1 MDTSAWKYKGTNRTA
16 VRNTTQ
22 HMADLISVLPQKTV
36 ARYTQKYL
44 IKAAELA
51 PYPRATNADMVAKY
65 RPEAGAESAR

>member
-1 MDTSAWKYKGTNRTA
+1 
-16 VRNTTQ
+16 
-22 HMADLISVLPQKTV
+22 MADLISVLPQKTV